1 MSSRRDFDYRGFVDG
16 TNGGSSVKIN
26 NSGFTKVDVAL
37 SYYLKNLPL
46 KDQKT
51 TLEFKINN
59 LSDEDYDEVFRYRG
73 KFNVFFQTIDLNQD
87 WNSIKHKLLKII
99 EPIGQA

>member
-1 MSSRRDFDYRGFVDG
+1 MDNAIIEEGQQLDG
-16 TNGGSSVKIN
+16 MLLHPTI
-26 NSGFTKVDVAL
+26 
-37 SYYLKNLPL
+37 
-46 KDQKT
+46 
-51 TLEFKINN
+51 
-59 LSDEDYDEVFRYRG
+59 DEDYDEVFRYRG